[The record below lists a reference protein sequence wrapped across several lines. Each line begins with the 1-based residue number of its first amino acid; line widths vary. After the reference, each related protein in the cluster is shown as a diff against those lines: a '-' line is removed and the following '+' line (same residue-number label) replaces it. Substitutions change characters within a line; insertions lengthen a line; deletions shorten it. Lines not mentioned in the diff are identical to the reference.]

1 MTWTISGNV
10 YLYFGFIISSACI
23 VIDSSIG
30 DYNERVRY
38 HWFLPW
44 ATITRCRFCFC
55 PCELKILLE
64 CHDVCPPY
72 SKCVELTMSSTRKPV
87 LSHQSLADLLM
98 FHEKAFIVMQVVYN
112 NAFFSTRPTDN
123 AGEWQATAFT
133 TLDDMVWS
141 PCLSA
146 RIWFVVCIQQ
156 HTRVVPSTWLA
167 RIYVGVSIVLVSSLM
182 IVAVS
187 CWQYVTQNAD
197 VVMDGT
203 HLIHLTLDKN
213 VLLRVTCGLCHVS
226 YANLQ

>member
-87 LSHQSLADLLM
+87 LSHQSLADPSHVSRES
-98 FHEKAFIVMQVVYN
+98 FHCDASCLQQC
-112 NAFFSTRPTDN
+112 FFLNTSNRQCRWMTSNSIHHVGRYGLIALSLRTDLVRRMHT
-123 AGEWQATAFT
+123 ATHACCPF
-133 TLDDMVWS
+133 DMIGS
-141 PCLSA
+141 NICRSLYRPCLVTHDCCSVMLA
-146 RIWFVVCIQQ
+146 IRHSKCRCGDGR
-156 HTRVVPSTWLA
+156 HTSHSSHTW
-167 RIYVGVSIVLVSSLM
+167 
-182 IVAVS
+182 
-187 CWQYVTQNAD
+187 
-197 VVMDGT
+197 
-203 HLIHLTLDKN
+203 
-213 VLLRVTCGLCHVS
+213 
-226 YANLQ
+226 